1 MPTEL
6 DRLQKRL
13 SREKAARQEAESLL
27 EVNSQELYKKNRE
40 LSKLSDSLEKLV
52 AKRTS
57 QMQKARDDALLALQ
71 VKSDFIANMSHELRT
86 PMNGVL
92 GVLTLLS
99 DENLTNDQQE
109 LVSVALSSG
118 KHLLGVIN
126 DILDFSKIEAKKV
139 EIELSSVAVKS
150 YFQSVCAPFVL
161 DAKKK
166 GIEFRFDID
175 SAVPETL
182 ITDPLRFTQIISNLL
197 SNAIKFTD
205 NGGVFLSFT
214 PFNSKGVYR
223 LTVADSGIGISEE
236 HVNSV
241 FAAFEQA
248 DTSITRDFGGTGLG
262 MNITKNLVEMFKGE
276 ISVESELGEGTT
288 FHVDIRFES
297 GNDNISQV
305 QNSNEVANDEDQVL
319 DSSRI
324 LLVEDNP
331 VNQMVAMK
339 MLSKWKCHV
348 ELADDGKKAI
358 DMLETNTYELVLMDL
373 QMPVMGGI
381 QASRLLRERSLIAE
395 NVPIIAMTAHST
407 EEHIKECLAAG
418 MQDHISKPLNKEI
431 LLSVLQRHL
440 DSNTVMSEANDEQL
454 SATSPTLLAISIAH
468 INIADALKRVG
479 NDWSLLHSLIK
490 RFLDEFL
497 DFYAVFSQAKA
508 DDMQTYG
515 ISMLHKIKGSG
526 GNLGFQLLY
535 ELASEAESNMLVQSK
550 WPSNDSIMQIENM
563 LSDIRADFVKID
575 PELGQEPGTTKVI
588 KVSDKEVLAHISQ
601 AQESLKQDVFATQA
615 TLDEMLS
622 FELNNEL
629 YKLINQ
635 AHTALMVFDT
645 ETVAQA
651 LSKARLILE

>member
-1 MPTEL
+1 MTDLEKIQRRL
-6 DRLQKRL
+6 DRER
-13 SREKAARQEAESLL
+13 SARKEAERLL
-27 EVNSQELYKKNRE
+27 QEKSAALYEKNTQ
-40 LSKLSDSLEKLV
+40 LSALSESLEKLV
-52 AKRTS
+52 AQRTA
-57 QMQKARDDALLALQ
+57 QMQKARDDALAALQ

-92 GVLTLLS
+92 GVLTLLQE
-99 DENLTNDQQE
+99 ENLNEEQAE
-109 LVSVALSSG
+109 LLAVAQSSG
-118 KHLLGVIN
+118 KHLLEVIN
-126 DILDFSKIEAKKV
+126 DILDFSKIEANKIS
-139 EIELSSVAVKS
+139 IELAPLEVRP
-150 YFQSVCAPFVL
+150 YLDELIAPFIL
-161 DAKKK
+161 QAKQKN
-166 GIEFRFDID
+166 IALNCHINNDVE
-175 SAVPETL
+175 ATL
-182 ITDPLRFTQIISNLL
+182 LSDKLRLTQIISNLL
-197 SNAIKFTD
+197 SNAIKFTHEGAV
-205 NGGVFLSFT
+205 NLIF
-214 PFNSKGVYR
+214 SKKEAGQYR
-223 LTVADSGIGISEE
+223 IEVRDTGIGISAE
-236 HVNSV
+236 NINLV
-241 FAAFEQA
+241 FTAFEQA
-248 DTSITRDFGGTGLG
+248 DTSITREFGGTGLG
-262 MNITKNLVEMFKGE
+262 MNITKRLVDMLNGD
-276 ISVESELGEGTT
+276 IHIQSELGRGTS
-288 FHVDIRFES
+288 FCIDI
-297 GNDNISQV
+297 DM
-305 QNSNEVANDEDQVL
+305 EVVNNTLINKVERDDKINLGREL
-319 DSSRI
+319 SL
-324 LLVEDNP
+324 LLVEDHT
-331 VNQMVAMK
+331 VNQMIATRLLENWGFSV
-339 MLSKWKCHV
+339 L
-348 ELADDGKKAI
+348 LAENGAQA
-358 DMLETNTYELVLMDL
+358 LEIAKQQVFDVILMDL

-468 INIADALKRVG
+468 INIADALQRVG

-526 GNLGFQLLY
+526 GNLGFQPLY

-575 PELGQEPGTTKVI
+575 PELGQEPGTTKAI

>member
-1 MPTEL
+1 MTDLEKIQRRL
-6 DRLQKRL
+6 DRER
-13 SREKAARQEAESLL
+13 SARKEAERLL
-27 EVNSQELYKKNRE
+27 QEKSAALYEKNTQ
-40 LSKLSDSLEKLV
+40 LSALSESLEKLV
-52 AKRTS
+52 AQRTA
-57 QMQKARDDALLALQ
+57 QMQKARDDALAALQ

-92 GVLTLLS
+92 GVLTLLQE
-99 DENLTNDQQE
+99 ENLNEEQAE
-109 LVSVALSSG
+109 LLAVAQSSG
-118 KHLLGVIN
+118 KHLLEVIN
-126 DILDFSKIEAKKV
+126 DILDFSKIEANKIS
-139 EIELSSVAVKS
+139 IELAPLEVRP
-150 YFQSVCAPFVL
+150 YLDELIAPFIL
-161 DAKKK
+161 QAKQKN
-166 GIEFRFDID
+166 IALNCHINNDVE
-175 SAVPETL
+175 ATL
-182 ITDPLRFTQIISNLL
+182 LSDKLRLTQIISNLL
-197 SNAIKFTD
+197 SNAIKFTHEGAV
-205 NGGVFLSFT
+205 NLIF
-214 PFNSKGVYR
+214 SKKEAGQYR
-223 LTVADSGIGISEE
+223 IEVRDTGIGISAE
-236 HVNSV
+236 NINLV
-241 FAAFEQA
+241 FTAFEQA
-248 DTSITRDFGGTGLG
+248 DTSITREFGGTGLG
-262 MNITKNLVEMFKGE
+262 MNITKRLVDMLNGD
-276 ISVESELGEGTT
+276 IHIQSELGRGTS
-288 FHVDIRFES
+288 FCIDI
-297 GNDNISQV
+297 DM
-305 QNSNEVANDEDQVL
+305 EVVNNTLINKVERDDKINLGREL
-319 DSSRI
+319 SL
-324 LLVEDNP
+324 LLVEDHT
-331 VNQMVAMK
+331 VNQMIATRLLENWGFSV
-339 MLSKWKCHV
+339 L
-348 ELADDGKKAI
+348 LAENGAQA
-358 DMLETNTYELVLMDL
+358 LEIAKQQVFDVILMDL

-468 INIADALKRVG
+468 INIADALQRVG

>member
-1 MPTEL
+1 MTDLEKIQRRL
-6 DRLQKRL
+6 DRER
-13 SREKAARQEAESLL
+13 SARKEAERLL
-27 EVNSQELYKKNRE
+27 QEKSAALYEKNTQ
-40 LSKLSDSLEKLV
+40 LSALSESLEKLV
-52 AKRTS
+52 AQRTA
-57 QMQKARDDALLALQ
+57 QMQKARDDALAALQ

-92 GVLTLLS
+92 GVLTLLQE
-99 DENLTNDQQE
+99 ENLNEEQAE
-109 LVSVALSSG
+109 LLAVAQSSG
-118 KHLLGVIN
+118 KHLLEVIN
-126 DILDFSKIEAKKV
+126 DILDFSKIEANKIS
-139 EIELSSVAVKS
+139 IELAPLEVRP
-150 YFQSVCAPFVL
+150 YLDELIAPFIL
-161 DAKKK
+161 QAKQKN
-166 GIEFRFDID
+166 IALNCHINNDVE
-175 SAVPETL
+175 ATL
-182 ITDPLRFTQIISNLL
+182 LSDKLRLTQIISNLL
-197 SNAIKFTD
+197 SNAIKFTHEGAV
-205 NGGVFLSFT
+205 NLIF
-214 PFNSKGVYR
+214 SKKEAGQYR
-223 LTVADSGIGISEE
+223 IEVRDTGIGISAE
-236 HVNSV
+236 NINLV
-241 FAAFEQA
+241 FTAFEQA
-248 DTSITRDFGGTGLG
+248 DTSITREFGGTGLG
-262 MNITKNLVEMFKGE
+262 MNITKRLVDMLNGD
-276 ISVESELGEGTT
+276 IHIQSELGRGTS
-288 FHVDIRFES
+288 FCIDI
-297 GNDNISQV
+297 DM
-305 QNSNEVANDEDQVL
+305 EVVNNTLINKVERDDKINLGREL
-319 DSSRI
+319 SL
-324 LLVEDNP
+324 LLVEDHT
-331 VNQMVAMK
+331 VNQMIATRLLENWGFSV
-339 MLSKWKCHV
+339 L
-348 ELADDGKKAI
+348 LAENGAQA
-358 DMLETNTYELVLMDL
+358 LEIAKQQVFDVILMDL